1 MTKDSIIECA
11 DRLRPNIVKAEDK
24 NHWVDVVENL
34 ILCHMTQHGEF
45 VPEISEAELLLGDEY
60 RDMYAYYV
68 VAMIDLA
75 NGDIAMYNNSCSFFN
90 DMFMDWKKKWR
101 RENVPPKDTKVVS

>member
-1 MTKDSIIECA
+1 MTKDNVIECA
-11 DRLRPNIVKAEDK
+11 DRLRPNIVKSEDK
-24 NHWVDVVENL
+24 YHWIDVVENL

-45 VPEISEAELLLGDEY
+45 IREASQDSLLLGDEY

-68 VAMIDLA
+68 IAMIDLT

-90 DMFMDWKKKWR
+90 DMFMEWKKKWR
-101 RENVPPKDTKVVS
+101 RENIPQKDTKAVN